1 MDIRHHTDHE
11 LQLIVNND
19 EIMYNDRF
27 NLTRELLI
35 EGYGIICSDIQW
47 EVFRQDIEE
56 QLREYGE

>member
-47 EVFRQDIEE
+47 EIFRQDIEE

>member
-47 EVFRQDIEE
+47 EIFKQDIEE